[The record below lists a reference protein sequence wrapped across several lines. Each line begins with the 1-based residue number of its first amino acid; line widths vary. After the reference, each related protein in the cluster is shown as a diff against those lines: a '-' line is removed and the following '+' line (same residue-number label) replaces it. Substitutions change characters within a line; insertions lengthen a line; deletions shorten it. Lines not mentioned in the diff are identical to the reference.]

1 MTNDLDNTASASDN
15 TDGGESVAIPDGLGE
30 NGRAFALWVKE
41 HHISHVLIRSLDD
54 PRSADLPYGIIDY
67 PSKVVSKDEYD
78 MLSKRIN
85 AAQQNILIRITDD
98 RGDFFA
104 AVDNSTFFRRC
115 KNNFAYPHIGDKH
128 VFIENSLAGHWLYYV
143 DARSRLAREL
153 TPTAIATV
161 LINYLLI
168 GMTARERS
176 LIPVIS
182 WADPVKT
189 TLDDV
194 FLPLSRS
201 LSLPSSAD
209 SPGGGFSARIR
220 RLLHPRKAGRK
231 ATAVPAPA
239 RIDTTP
245 DDAAIAR
252 VRRLASTTCGLPP
265 ALADRMNALAD
276 NADEA
281 MSLLRESPTGEHAAT
296 IRAIVDN
303 DVNAATAIAFAWSSS
318 ALANKSRAMTDAVAE
333 TMLDIRRMDAAS
345 TVARQPARLDTDRI
359 L

>member
-1 MTNDLDNTASASDN
+1 MTNDLDNTASAIDD
-15 TDGGESVAIPDGLGE
+15 TDGDESIAIPDGLGE

-41 HHISHVLIRSLDD
+41 HHISRVLIRSLDD
-54 PRSADLPYGIIDY
+54 PCSTDLPYGIIDTD
-67 PSKVVSKDEYD
+67 SKFSARDKYD
-78 MLSKRIN
+78 MLSRSIN
-85 AAQQNILIRITDD
+85 AAHQNILIRITDD
-98 RGDFFA
+98 RGDFFVA
-104 AVDNSTFFRRC
+104 INNGVFKGSD
-115 KNNFAYPHIGDKH
+115 NFAYPHLNNH
-128 VFIENSLAGHWLYYV
+128 AAVFVKDPLSGHYSHYV
-143 DARSRLAREL
+143 DARSRLAMES
-153 TPTAIATV
+153 TPGAIATV
-161 LINYLLI
+161 LVNYLLI

-176 LIPVIS
+176 LMPVIS

-209 SPGGGFSARIR
+209 SPGGGLIARIN
-220 RLLHPRKAGRK
+220 RLLQPRKAGRK
-231 ATAVPAPA
+231 APAAPAPA
-239 RIDTTP
+239 RIDTAP

-281 MSLLRESPTGEHAAT
+281 MALLRESPTSEHAAT

-333 TMLDIRRMDAAS
+333 TMLDIQRMVSAS
-345 TVARQPARLDTDRI
+345 TSRPPARLDTDRMR
-359 L
+359 

>member
-1 MTNDLDNTASASDN
+1 MTNDLDDTASASDD
-15 TDGGESVAIPDGLGE
+15 TDGGESIAIPDGLGE

-41 HHISHVLIRSLDD
+41 HHVSRVLIRSLDD
-54 PRSADLPYGIIDY
+54 PCSADLPYGIID
-67 PSKVVSKDEYD
+67 PSDLSMAEYD
-78 MLSKRIN
+78 ALSRSIN

-98 RGDFFA
+98 CGHFFA
-104 AVDNSTFFRRC
+104 VVDNNVF
-115 KNNFAYPHIGDKH
+115 KGENNFVYPHFGYQR
-128 VFIENSLAGHWLYYV
+128 VFVDNPLRGHWVCSV
-143 DARSRLAREL
+143 DARSRLARES
-153 TPTAIATV
+153 TPAAIATV
-161 LINYLLI
+161 LVNHLLI

-176 LIPVIS
+176 LMPVIS

-201 LSLPSSAD
+201 LPLQSSAD
-209 SPGGGFSARIR
+209 SPGGGLITRIN
-220 RLLHPRKAGRK
+220 RLRHPHKAGRK
-231 ATAVPAPA
+231 APAAPAPA
-239 RIDTTP
+239 RIDTAP

-281 MSLLRESPTGEHAAT
+281 MALLRESPTSEHAAT

-318 ALANKSRAMTDAVAE
+318 ALASKSRAMTDAVAE
-333 TMLDIRRMDAAS
+333 TMLDIRRMVSAS
-345 TVARQPARLDTDRI
+345 TVARQPARLDIDRI
-359 L
+359 R